1 MMCCPAK
8 MFASGQSALI
18 LVLIV
23 SAVTRPSEGKPAK
36 LFSPGQQQVVF
47 VDEGGHVTHEEQGQL
62 RQNFGSNFG
71 NNNAAA
77 GQDGASGPAQYEFAY
92 DVKVPEEGNDYGH
105 AERRNGDTTEGMY
118 RVLLPDGRVQ
128 VVTYSVIGNSGF
140 VATVTY
146 Q

>member
-1 MMCCPAK
+1 M
-8 MFASGQSALI
+8 
-18 LVLIV
+18 
-23 SAVTRPSEGKPAK
+23 
-36 LFSPGQQQVVF
+36 SPYLQ
-47 VDEGGHVTHEEQGQL
+47 
-62 RQNFGSNFG
+62 
-71 NNNAAA
+71 
-77 GQDGASGPAQYEFAY
+77 AQYEFAY
-92 DVKVPEEGNDYGH
+92 DVKVPEQGNDYGH